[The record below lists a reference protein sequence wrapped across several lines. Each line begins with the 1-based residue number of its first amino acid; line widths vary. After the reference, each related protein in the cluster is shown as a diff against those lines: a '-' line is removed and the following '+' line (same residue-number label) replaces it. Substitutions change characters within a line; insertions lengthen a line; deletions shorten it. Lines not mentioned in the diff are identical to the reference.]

1 MAYNLDFSGWKDAR
15 NAMSNSIINQA
26 NIAANMIAN
35 RANVWNKAISTGI
48 GVAGR
53 MWDNYQKKKE
63 KEEADKLIAANTGL
77 LPDELPTDAAQELS
91 ANNKLPEDMTPEEAA
106 ALKKFLI
113 EKYNI

>member
-1 MAYNLDFSGWKDAR
+1 MAYSLDFSGWKDAR
-15 NAMSNSIINQA
+15 NAIAASTINQA

-35 RANVWNKAISTGI
+35 RANTWNKAISAGI
-48 GVAGR
+48 GAAGR

-77 LPDELPTDAAQELS
+77 LPEDTAIDPAQKAS
-91 ANNKLPEDMTPEEAA
+91 ANNTLPEEMTPEEAA
-106 ALKKFLI
+106 ALKKMLL

>member
-1 MAYNLDFSGWKDAR
+1 MAYSLDFSGWKDAR
-15 NAMSNSIINQA
+15 NAIAASTINQA

-35 RANVWNKAISTGI
+35 RANTWNKAISAGI
-48 GVAGR
+48 GAAGR

-77 LPDELPTDAAQELS
+77 LPDELPTDVAQELS
-91 ANNKLPEDMTPEEAA
+91 AKNQLPEDMTPEEAA